1 MEAMEEGLFDNN
13 NKLVDCVNNNIRDT
27 YDRGKTPIYIY
38 ISIER

>member
-13 NKLVDCVNNNIRDT
+13 NKLVDCINNNIRDT
-27 YDRGKTPIYIY
+27 YDRRKTHIY